1 MRKALIFIFIILFAF
16 PAIAGEKVKIYLK
29 WRHQYQFAGYYAAVE
44 QGYFKEAGLDVELV
58 ERNPKEFPLDLMIQD
73 TGRYAVSDSSI
84 VLHHIQ
90 GKPVLIVA
98 AIFQHSPLVFATAKD
113 KGFKGPL
120 ELQGKKVMY
129 QVGQDDASVAA
140 MFASVGLGTDDF
152 IPVKHAFNM
161 KPLYR
166 GEVDAIS
173 IYLTNQVYQMK
184 LDGFQYHIIDPSNYG
199 VDFYGDLLVTSKME
213 ADENP
218 ERVKA
223 IKKAVIKGW
232 QYVMDNHEAGI
243 EITKAYSKKPV
254 ELIRFEAVETKKMIL
269 PRFVELGSV
278 SLSRLERIARIYSH
292 YEKKAYANL
301 KTLLFDN
308 YIYSKSLKGFIETWW
323 DYILIGFTVFSLL
336 LASFTYLLS
345 RKVKNQSQRLIE
357 LSEVKDKFFSNITHE
372 LRTPLNGILG
382 TSENLRQ
389 GKQTTEELEEGI
401 ETIHYSSKL
410 LLHIVNDILDMSKIK
425 SGKFKLTPRFFKL
438 SSLTQELESF
448 FNQQAKTKGV
458 EFIVKTKFN
467 NNLVINADDTRIL
480 QILNNLISNAFKFTQ
495 NGSVKLEIYDHDID
509 SSESTFCF
517 KVSDTGIG
525 MKEDDLNLLFLPF
538 SQLEDTLKMNSKG
551 TGLGLSIT
559 KELVDMMGGRIEVDS
574 TFKKGSEFRVYLPLE
589 KAQTIRQT
597 TTNETSITDI
607 SAMRFLV
614 IDDNKIN
621 LMVLEKSLSKLGA
634 KYVVTLSDPKDA
646 IISIESDQFDVVF
659 LDLMMPEIDGFEIIK
674 KIRNHSSIRVAN
686 TFVIACTANDESYQG
701 EFLEVGFDYHLQ
713 KPISSDL
720 LVDFFLEFEASKKEA
735 S

>member
-1 MRKALIFIFIILFAF
+1 MRKALILLFITILSF
-16 PAIAGEKVKIYLK
+16 PVLADEKVKIYLK
-29 WRHQYQFAGYYAAVE
+29 WLHQYQFAGYYAAVE

-58 ERNPKEFPLDLMIQD
+58 ERNPKEFPLDLMVQD

-120 ELQGKKVMY
+120 ELKGKKVMY

-161 KPLYR
+161 KPLYN

-173 IYLTNQVYQMK
+173 IYLTNQVHQMK
-184 LDGFQYHIIDPSNYG
+184 LDGFKYHIIDPSNYG

-213 ADENP
+213 ADANP

-232 QYVMDNHEAGI
+232 QYVMDNQEKGI
-243 EITKAYSKKPV
+243 EITKAYSKKP
-254 ELIRFEAVETKKMIL
+254 ESLIKFEAIETKKMIL

-278 SLSRLERIARIYSH
+278 SLSRLERIARIYST
-292 YEKKAYANL
+292 YEHKKYSNL

-308 YIYSKSLKGFIETWW
+308 YIHSKSLKGIIETWW
-323 DYILIGFTVFSLL
+323 DYILIGFTLFSLA

-345 RKVKNQSQRLIE
+345 RKVKNQSKKLIE
-357 LSEVKDKFFSNITHE
+357 LNEIKDKFFSSITHE

-382 TSENLRQ
+382 TSEHLKQ
-389 GKQTTEELEEGI
+389 GNPSKEELEEGI
-401 ETIHYSSKL
+401 ETIHYSSQL

-425 SGKFKLTPRFFKL
+425 AGKFKLTPRFFKL
-438 SSLTQELESF
+438 NSLAQEIEHF
-448 FNQQAKTKGV
+448 FSQQAKSKGIDLIV
-458 EFIVKTKFN
+458 EKKFN
-467 NNLVINADDTRIL
+467 NNLVVNADDTRIL
-480 QILNNLISNAFKFTQ
+480 QVLNNLISNAFKFTAK
-495 NGSVKLEIYDHDID
+495 GSIKIEILDQDLN
-509 SSESTFCF
+509 SNESFFCF
-517 KVSDTGIG
+517 KVKDTGIG
-525 MKEDDLNLLFLPF
+525 MKEEDLKLLFLPF
-538 SQLEDTLKMNSKG
+538 SQLEDTLKMNAKG

-559 KELVDMMGGRIEVDS
+559 KELVEMMGGRIEVSS
-574 TFKKGSEFRVYLPLE
+574 TFKKGSEFRVYIPLE
-589 KAQTIRQT
+589 KEQTIRQVAT
-597 TTNETSITDI
+597 KETNISDI

-646 IISIESDQFDVVF
+646 IKNIENDHFDVVF
-659 LDLMMPEIDGFEIIK
+659 LDLMMPEISGFDIIE
-674 KIRNHSSIRVAN
+674 KIRSHESIRVAN
-686 TFVIACTANDESYQG
+686 TFVIACTANNEAYEG
-701 EFLEVGFDYHLQ
+701 EFVKVGFDYHLQ

-720 LVDFFLEFEASKKEA
+720 LVEFFLEYEASKKEA